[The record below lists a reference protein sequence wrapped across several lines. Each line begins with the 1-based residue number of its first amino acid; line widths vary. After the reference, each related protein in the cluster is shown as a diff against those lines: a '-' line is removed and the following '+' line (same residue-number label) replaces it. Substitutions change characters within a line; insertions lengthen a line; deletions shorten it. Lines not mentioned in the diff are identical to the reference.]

1 MSNETQRSIETWKY
15 LRSAYYP
22 RFVEGITSLPW
33 DERYDVLKEI
43 HGSWEARGEDPIEAM
58 MEYIY
63 DKTYFAIF
71 CKGVMVMEDGSFKLH
86 RLISA
91 NLGRVG
97 ICDEGI

>member
-1 MSNETQRSIETWKY
+1 MSKETQRSIDTWKY

-22 RFVEGITSLPW
+22 RFVEGITSLSW
-33 DERYDVLKEI
+33 DERFDVLREI
-43 HGSWEARGEDPIEAM
+43 HGSWEDRGEDPIESM

-71 CKGVMVMEDGSFKLH
+71 CKGVVVNNNGSFKLH

-97 ICDEGI
+97 ICDEEL